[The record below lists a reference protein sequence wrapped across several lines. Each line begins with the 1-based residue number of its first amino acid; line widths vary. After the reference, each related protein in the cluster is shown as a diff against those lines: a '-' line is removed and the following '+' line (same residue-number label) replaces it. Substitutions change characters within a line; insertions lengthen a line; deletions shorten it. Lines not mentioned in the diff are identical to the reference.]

1 VCGGVIP
8 LGTLVSLLWKA
19 TMEATGDGVVRGD
32 DDHAPNS
39 SVADLL
45 QKMNLTTEERNVA
58 EFSDEDDNMAAPIV
72 EWALVGKF
80 LSPST
85 LHIDT
90 IRAAMIS
97 AWGNPLGMKLHS
109 IGEKRDNLF
118 VVEFD
123 SKMDMGHV
131 LAGTPWVVGEHAVI
145 LKEYDEK
152 LRPSEICFDRINI
165 WARILN
171 LTLGWMNEHRGIRA
185 MKLLGEVQRMDV
197 DGDCK
202 ASGVFLRAR
211 ISIEI
216 NKTIK

>member
-1 VCGGVIP
+1 
-8 LGTLVSLLWKA
+8 
-19 TMEATGDGVVRGD
+19 
-32 DDHAPNS
+32 
-39 SVADLL
+39 
-45 QKMNLTTEERNVA
+45 
-58 EFSDEDDNMAAPIV
+58 MAAPIV

-97 AWGNPLGMKLHS
+97 AWGNPLGMKLRS

-123 SKMDMGHV
+123 SKVDMGHV
-131 LAGTPWVVGEHAVI
+131 LAGTPWVVGKHAVI

-152 LRPSEICFDRINI
+152 LRPSEIRFDRIKI

-171 LTLGWMNEHRGIRA
+171 LPLRWMNELRGIRA
-185 MKLLGEVQRMDV
+185 MNLLGEVQRMDV

-202 ASGVFLRAR
+202 ESGAFLRAR